1 MGILSSVFDGFSPP
15 PTESVRQ
22 SVFKKVLVAN
32 RGEIAV
38 RVIRACKE
46 MGIRTVAVYSEAD
59 ESCLHVKLADEAVCI
74 GPPPVA
80 KSYLH
85 IPAIISVAEM
95 TNADAIHP
103 GTGFLAEN
111 AHFAEVCRDCN
122 ITFIGPTPENIAM
135 MGDKVAARATVAK
148 AGIPLVPSGRR
159 RRRGLRKLHQ
169 EIVEN
174 EEDALAIAREIGY
187 PVMIKAAA
195 GGGGR
200 GIRAAHNDVSLVA
213 LFRTTRAEALAA
225 FGRADVYIEKLVQNA
240 QHIEFQVLGDRYGN
254 VVHFGERDCSVQ
266 RKHQK
271 LIEESPSA
279 IDPKLREEM
288 GRLVVRA
295 ARSIQYQNAGTMEF
309 LVSENGEFFFL
320 EMNTRI
326 QVEHTVTECV
336 VGEDL
341 LKWQIRLAAGE
352 KLPFD
357 QKNIVLK
364 GHAIEC
370 RINAE
375 DPDRGFMP
383 SPGTL
388 TTYQTPGGPGIR
400 VDSHAYP
407 GYTVPPYYD
416 SLLAKLIAYGANR
429 EEALARMRR
438 ALDEYVIGGIKT
450 TIPFHRRVLDDK
462 TFLSGR
468 VGTNFLDRFGGT

>member
-1 MGILSSVFDGFSPP
+1 M
-15 PTESVRQ
+15 
-22 SVFKKVLVAN
+22 FKKVLIAN

-38 RVIRACKE
+38 RIIRACRE
-46 MGIRTVAVYSEAD
+46 MGIRTVALYSEAD
-59 ESCLHVKLADEAVCI
+59 ASCLHVKLADEAVCI
-74 GPPPVA
+74 GPPPSA

-103 GTGFLAEN
+103 GVGFLAEN

-122 ITFIGPTPENIAM
+122 ITFIGPTPENIAL
-135 MGDKVAARATVAK
+135 MGDKVGARQAVAK

-159 RRRGLRKLHQ
+159 RRRGLRKVQQ
-169 EIVEN
+169 EIVED
-174 EEDALAIAREIGY
+174 EEEALAIAREMGY

-200 GIRAAHNDVSLVA
+200 GIRAAHNDVSLVT

-225 FGRADVYIEKLVQNA
+225 FGRADVYIEKLIQNA

-254 VVHFGERDCSVQ
+254 LIHLGERDCSVQ

-271 LIEESPSA
+271 LIEETPSA
-279 IDPKLREEM
+279 IDPKLREEI

-309 LVSENGEFFFL
+309 LVSESGEFYFL
-320 EMNTRI
+320 EMNTRL

-336 VGEDL
+336 TGEDL
-341 LKWQIRLAAGE
+341 VKWQIRIAAGE
-352 KLPFD
+352 KLTLD
-357 QKNIVLK
+357 QRDVILR
-364 GHAIEC
+364 GHAIQC

-375 DPDRGFMP
+375 DPDRDFMP

-388 TTYQTPGGPGIR
+388 TVYQVPGGPGIR
-400 VDSHAYP
+400 VDSHAYS

-416 SLLAKLIAYGANR
+416 SLLAKLIAYGAHR

-438 ALDEYVIGGIKT
+438 ALDEYVIEGIKT
-450 TIPFHRRVLDDK
+450 TIPFHRRMLDEK

-468 VGTNFLDRFGGT
+468 VSTNFLERWSAG

>member
-1 MGILSSVFDGFSPP
+1 
-15 PTESVRQ
+15 
-22 SVFKKVLVAN
+22 VFKKVLIAN

-59 ESCLHVKLADEAVCI
+59 ETCLHVKLADEALCI
-74 GPPPVA
+74 GPPPSA

-135 MGDKVAARATVAK
+135 MGDKVKARQAVAK

-159 RRRGLRKLHQ
+159 RRRGFRKLQQ

-213 LFRTTRAEALAA
+213 LFRTTRAEALSA

-240 QHIEFQVLGDRYGN
+240 QHIEFQILGDRYGN
-254 VVHFGERDCSVQ
+254 LVHLGERDCSVQ

-271 LIEESPSA
+271 LIEETPSTM
-279 IDPKLREEM
+279 DPKLRDEI

-309 LVSENGEFFFL
+309 LVSEDGEFFFL

-326 QVEHTVTECV
+326 QVEHTVTEFV

-352 KLPFD
+352 KLAFE
-357 QKNIVLK
+357 QRNIEFR
-364 GHAIEC
+364 GHAIQC

-416 SLLAKLIAYGANR
+416 SLIAKLIAFGASR
-429 EEALARMRR
+429 DEALARMRR
-438 ALDEYVIGGIKT
+438 ALDEYVIEGIKT

-462 TFLSGR
+462 NFLAGR
-468 VGTNFLDRFGGT
+468 VGTNFLDRFGVD